1 MKRAPRSGEVG
12 REMSPGAS
20 GDADRSPAGQQAPGH
35 RATEQTGAT
44 KDQAARHGARAG
56 SGMRRA
62 AGNGPLAH
70 LRPQESDD
78 AGVGVGVIARDDL
91 IASQRGG
98 LWSPGAWVFQASR

>member
-35 RATEQTGAT
+35 RATDQTGAT

-56 SGMRRA
+56 SGCVEPREMVLSRTSA
-62 AGNGPLAH
+62 
-70 LRPQESDD
+70 
-78 AGVGVGVIARDDL
+78 
-91 IASQRGG
+91 
-98 LWSPGAWVFQASR
+98 PGKR